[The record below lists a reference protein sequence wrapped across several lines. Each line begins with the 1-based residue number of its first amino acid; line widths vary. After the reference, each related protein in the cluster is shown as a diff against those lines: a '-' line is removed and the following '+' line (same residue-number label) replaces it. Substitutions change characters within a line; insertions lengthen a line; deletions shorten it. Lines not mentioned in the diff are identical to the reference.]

1 MKSLCAVIPDLEV
14 GGLHHVQSG
23 NHADVTG
30 TAQLETLN
38 RIIPNLVGDK
48 PDSVCTTL
56 NGICFDLELYDS
68 EIMEDISA
76 RHVEN
81 DRRVNRYPEDIGVC
95 VIVRISENPV
105 ELMTS
110 DVESWA
116 ALSCDLS
123 LIVGGNTVTPC
134 GIWWTV
140 REKRVHRGKRRYYQ
154 NGQEECRKRYSDQY
168 VSTVT
173 S

>member
-1 MKSLCAVIPDLEV
+1 MNGVVLDLIWDEPDGV
-14 GGLHHVQSG
+14 GS
-23 NHADVTG
+23 
-30 TAQLETLN
+30 
-38 RIIPNLVGDK
+38 
-48 PDSVCTTL
+48 SL
-56 NGICFDLELYDS
+56 NGIRFDLELYDS
-68 EIMEDISA
+68 EIMEDIGT
-76 RHVEN
+76 RNIEN
-81 DRRVNRYPEDIGVC
+81 DRRVNRYSEDIGVR

-154 NGQEECRKRYSDQY
+154 NGQEERRKGYSDQN